1 MYKPVNE
8 EELYS
13 TSNIVLKAKENDL
26 DFSNMGLLIVDDIK
40 QLRRLQVVLIFTYN
54 EETEIEDKFK
64 DAPTYIFG
72 ADSIEDIYIIGD

>member
-40 QLRRLQVVLIFTYN
+40 
-54 EETEIEDKFK
+54 
-64 DAPTYIFG
+64 
-72 ADSIEDIYIIGD
+72 

>member
-1 MYKPVNE
+1 MGGKINVQSNVGEGSIFMVNLPQKIGKMY
-8 EELYS
+8 
-13 TSNIVLKAKENDL
+13 
-26 DFSNMGLLIVDDIK
+26 DDIK

-54 EETEIEDKFK
+54 EETEIEDKIK